1 MGIIDRLRGYKKEE
15 VFFSWICVLPIIILA
30 VTFIIVPL
38 VSVFWLGFT
47 NWDMMN
53 DGGKFVGLKNYKY
66 LLGNEKFRKSVLNTL
81 YFASVKIPLDL
92 VLSLFIAILLDKKI
106 RARSFFRATFFLPV
120 VIPMVAASI
129 VWLWL
134 YNPMV
139 SPLNQLLSLFNIK
152 PSRWL
157 YDPNLSMLCII
168 FFSLWKG
175 LGYNIVI
182 FLAGLQSIPG
192 SYIEAAS
199 IDGAS
204 SNKIFFKITLPLLSP
219 ITYFVVLM
227 GIIKSFNVFTQISV
241 MTPKGGPLYSTGVS
255 VFYIY
260 EQSFQNYKM
269 GRASA
274 AAVILFFMILAFTFI
289 QKYVGQK
296 NVHYQ

>member
-1 MGIIDRLRGYKKEE
+1 MVIIDRLRTYKKEE
-15 VFFSWICVLPIIILA
+15 VIFSYIFILPIIILA

-38 VSVFWLGFT
+38 ITVFWLGFT
-47 NWDMMN
+47 NYDMIA
-53 DGGKFVGLKNYKY
+53 GSGKFIGLKNFKY
-66 LLGNEKFRKSVLNTL
+66 LIGNEKFRKSVLNTL
-81 YFASVKIPLDL
+81 YFAGVKIPLDL
-92 VLSLFIAILLDKKI
+92 VLSLFIATLLDKKI

-120 VIPMVAASI
+120 VLPMVAASI

-134 YNPMV
+134 YNPMI
-139 SPLNQLLSLFNIK
+139 SPLNEMLAFFHIK

-157 YDPNLSMLCII
+157 YDPKLSMLCII

-182 FLAGLQSIPG
+182 FLAGLQSIPDT
-192 SYIEAAS
+192 YIEAAS
-199 IDGAS
+199 IDGATPK
-204 SNKIFFKITLPLLSP
+204 KIFFKITLPLLSP
-219 ITYFVVLM
+219 ITYFVLLM

-241 MTPKGGPLYSTGVS
+241 MTPEGGPLYSTGVS

-274 AAVILFFMILAFTFI
+274 AAVILFFMILAFTII
-289 QKYVGQK
+289 QRYLGQK
-296 NVHYQ
+296 NVHYR

>member
-1 MGIIDRLRGYKKEE
+1 MVMIDRLRMYKREE
-15 VFFSWICVLPIIILA
+15 VVFSYICILPVIALA
-30 VTFIIVPL
+30 TVFVVIPL
-38 VSVFWLGFT
+38 LSVFWLGFT
-47 NWDMMN
+47 NWDMMS
-53 DGGKFVGLKNYKY
+53 GGGGFVGLKNYKY
-66 LLGNEKFRKSVLNTL
+66 LIANEKFRKSIVNTL
-81 YFASVKIPLDL
+81 YFAGVKIPLDL
-92 VLSLFIAILLDKKI
+92 VLSLFIATLLDKEI
-106 RARSFFRATFFLPV
+106 RGRSFFRAIFFLPV

-134 YNPMV
+134 YNPMI
-139 SPLNQLLSLFNIK
+139 SPLNQLLAFFHLK

-157 YDPNLSMLCII
+157 YDPNLAMLCII

-182 FLAGLQSIPG
+182 FLAGLQSIPNT
-192 SYIEAAS
+192 YIEAAS

-204 SNKIFFKITLPLLSP
+204 PSKIFFKITLPLLSP

-241 MTPKGGPLYSTGVS
+241 MTPDGGPLYSTGVS

-274 AAVILFFMILAFTFI
+274 AAVILFFIILAFTI
-289 QKYVGQK
+289 VQRYIGQK